1 MNTNI
6 NYIAADEGH
15 IDMYSNG
22 DLVGIAK
29 TAKTICWYLQEMG
42 FDGSVNTSSSIDFA
56 SEYGFETDDE
66 AKELWEAGVSKYYAA
81 KCN

>member
-1 MNTNI
+1 MI
-6 NYIAADEGH
+6 DYITADEGH

-42 FDGSVNTSSSIDFA
+42 FDGSVSTSSSMDFA
-56 SEYGFETDDE
+56 SEYGFDTDEE
-66 AKELWEAGVSKYYAA
+66 AKDLWESGVKKFYMSATS
-81 KCN
+81 